1 MLRPL
6 EQWLDEDLCIEPRY
20 TDPPKQKLLHAAD
33 VLCIDYYAAC
43 QRKKRA
49 NRWNNCHPQVGRSRQ
64 QAQKKNLLGFRV
76 RAFGISN
83 LASGRAMERSGVT
96 DRICNRNLH
105 ALSSR
110 LSLSLLSLL
119 LLSLSSL
126 SLSLQQKYL
135 S

>member
-83 LASGRAMERSGVT
+83 LASGRGGPRYCGGQPSGLK
-96 DRICNRNLH
+96 NG
-105 ALSSR
+105 LSSPR
-110 LSLSLLSLL
+110 ERGPEVRPVCLDER
-119 LLSLSSL
+119 
-126 SLSLQQKYL
+126 
-135 S
+135 